1 MATIAVPSVRVRS
14 RSEALRLGPGQSFA
28 LLVSMAVT
36 FLAAASAPTPLY
48 GVYQGEWHFSPI
60 TSTEVFAVYA
70 LSVLWALLVVGK
82 LSDHIGRRPL
92 LVAAIAA
99 QVIALLLFVTAGGVG
114 ALFAARFIQ
123 GFSTG
128 AAIGAMGAGMLDLD
142 GVRGARFNAVAPM
155 VGTGLGSVVSGAF
168 VQWLPAPTH
177 LIYVVLLAVFA
188 VQAIM
193 VLLMPETV
201 TPKVGALA
209 SLRPTFALPRAVRGP
224 ILAAAP
230 ALLASWSIAGLY
242 GSLGPAVVHRV
253 TGSGNH
259 ALGGSA
265 LFVLALS
272 GAAVVM
278 ALEGVSPRTLM
289 QLGIAALFVGV
300 GVTMLAAN
308 TSATAFF
315 LAAVVAGA
323 GFGAAFQGALRTV
336 VGLAHPHERAG
347 IISVLFVV
355 SYVAFGVPAVIAGF
369 LVVHTGNMLTTLYIY
384 GATVMVLAALAWA
397 ALLMNRQIAIPQG

>member
-1 MATIAVPSVRVRS
+1 
-14 RSEALRLGPGQSFA
+14 
-28 LLVSMAVT
+28 
-36 FLAAASAPTPLY
+36 
-48 GVYQGEWHFSPI
+48 
-60 TSTEVFAVYA
+60 
-70 LSVLWALLVVGK
+70 
-82 LSDHIGRRPL
+82 
-92 LVAAIAA
+92 
-99 QVIALLLFVTAGGVG
+99 
-114 ALFAARFIQ
+114 
-123 GFSTG
+123 
-128 AAIGAMGAGMLDLD
+128 
-142 GVRGARFNAVAPM
+142 
-155 VGTGLGSVVSGAF
+155 
-168 VQWLPAPTH
+168 
-177 LIYVVLLAVFA
+177 
-188 VQAIM
+188 
-193 VLLMPETV
+193 
-201 TPKVGALA
+201 
-209 SLRPTFALPRAVRGP
+209 
-224 ILAAAP
+224 
-230 ALLASWSIAGLY
+230 
-242 GSLGPAVVHRV
+242 V